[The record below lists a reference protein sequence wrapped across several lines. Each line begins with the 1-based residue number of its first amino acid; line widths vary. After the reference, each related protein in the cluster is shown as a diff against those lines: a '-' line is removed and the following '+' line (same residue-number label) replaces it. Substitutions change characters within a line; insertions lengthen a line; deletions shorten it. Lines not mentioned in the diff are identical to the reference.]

1 MRTTLESS
9 TAGKESNKRPFPF
22 SAPCYVS
29 TTSLGESV
37 KTQSL
42 STACELCEHP
52 SSATDAG
59 RNKRLHSQQLFNHHP
74 RPLPQVQ
81 LRMLCY
87 TVLRI
92 TLQASTKSKLRATHI
107 HHGQVSNMIKDISNT
122 VKCTTHNNAGKQT
135 SYVNTQHHVTAWTV
149 TVGSPQNPLF

>member
-1 MRTTLESS
+1 MEWEKNTALKITNTHPKQSLPSPLPVLHVTAVRTTLESS

-22 SAPCYVS
+22 SAPCYAS

-74 RPLPQVQ
+74 RPLPQAQ

-107 HHGQVSNMIKDISNT
+107 HHGQVSNILKI
-122 VKCTTHNNAGKQT
+122 
-135 SYVNTQHHVTAWTV
+135 
-149 TVGSPQNPLF
+149 